1 MAATPSRASSGGR
14 LPFAARRRA
23 VAAGRLARIGRF
35 VAGAGLLAGALA
47 PGAFLAGAQGP
58 EPQATAMTRTVL
70 DQLAAFRRG
79 DWSAAYGYASAA
91 IQAQFGLEAFRQM
104 VTGGY
109 SAIARSAHGTV
120 LRTEA
125 LDARRG
131 FVELRVEGQ
140 DGETVDALYELV
152 EESGA
157 WRINGV
163 VTRQVERGSTAFGV
177 APVGAPRPA
186 A

>member
-1 MAATPSRASSGGR
+1 MTQAA
-14 LPFAARRRA
+14 
-23 VAAGRLARIGRF
+23 
-35 VAGAGLLAGALA
+35 
-47 PGAFLAGAQGP
+47 
-58 EPQATAMTRTVL
+58 L

-79 DWSAAYGYASAA
+79 DWGAAYGYASAA
-91 IQAQFGLEAFRQM
+91 IQARFPPEAFRQM

-109 SAIARSAHGTV
+109 AAIARSARGTV
-120 LRTEA
+120 LRTEV

-157 WRINGV
+157 WRVNGV
-163 VTRQVERGSTAFGV
+163 VTRPVAGGPTAFR
-177 APVGAPRPA
+177 GAGSAGSHPPA
-186 A
+186 VRG

>member
-1 MAATPSRASSGGR
+1 MT
-14 LPFAARRRA
+14 
-23 VAAGRLARIGRF
+23 VVLARATRIPAWF
-35 VAGAGLLAGALA
+35 LVAGLALA
-47 PGAFLAGAQGP
+47 PVPAGAQGAD
-58 EPQATAMTRTVL
+58 PQATAMIRAVL

-91 IQAQFGLEAFRQM
+91 IQAQFPPEAFRQM

-109 SAIARSAHGTV
+109 ASIARSAQGTV
-120 LRTEA
+120 LRTEV

-131 FVELRVEGQ
+131 YVEIRVEGQ
-140 DGETVDALYELV
+140 DGQTVDALYELV

-157 WRINGV
+157 WRVNGV
-163 VTRQVERGSTAFGV
+163 VTRPVARGSTASLRAAPSRAPRSAARRGCYNRDRAGV
-177 APVGAPRPA
+177 APEPTA

>member
-1 MAATPSRASSGGR
+1 MR
-14 LPFAARRRA
+14 
-23 VAAGRLARIGRF
+23 
-35 VAGAGLLAGALA
+35 LLALALLLGTVPA
-47 PGAFLAGAQGP
+47 EAQGA
-58 EPQATAMTRTVL
+58 EPQVTAMTRTVL

-79 DWSAAYGYASAA
+79 DWNAAYGYASGA
-91 IQAQFGLEAFRQM
+91 IQAQFTPEAFRQM

-120 LRTEA
+120 LRTEV

-131 FVELRVEGQ
+131 LVELRVEGQ

-163 VTRQVERGSTAFGV
+163 VTRPVAGGPTASRGA
-177 APVGAPRPA
+177 GAAGSPRPA
-186 A
+186 VRG